1 MLCLLSLTG
10 QYHLQIL
17 NVSLEDDGPYECQV
31 GRSVSS
37 RAIVS
42 RTAWLNVQSKQT
54 HLLPPRKEG
63 CKRGKEARGTTL
75 AMTDRSTRAANG
87 CARTE
92 KVTCGGKPKP
102 VTIATFRVLMSHGV
116 SLQCGG
122 ESLVLHF
129 R

>member
-1 MLCLLSLTG
+1 MNNKSLEHYIYLIFLSFRLMLCLLFLTG

-54 HLLPPRKEG
+54 HLLPPHKEG
-63 CKRGKEARGTTL
+63 VQMGK
-75 AMTDRSTRAANG
+75 RSTRDN
-87 CARTE
+87 
-92 KVTCGGKPKP
+92 
-102 VTIATFRVLMSHGV
+102 FSHDR
-116 SLQCGG
+116 SLNQG
-122 ESLVLHF
+122 